1 MNTFK
6 EVKSFSEH
14 MISVYASELD
24 QEDEEAVYTPVIQG
38 AARARAASPTPT
50 PATALSAIELLEKD
64 RLWTTRKELVDDIN
78 HFQCTQNK
86 NMKSVTEGSAGGK
99 CLILRCDCAVT
110 AQGKVKNDPLCHAKA
125 RANATHVTTTRAN
138 NATRT
143 RSPRVR
149 PRPASLGVS
158 PIYT

>member
-1 MNTFK
+1 M
-6 EVKSFSEH
+6 
-14 MISVYASELD
+14 
-24 QEDEEAVYTPVIQG
+24 IQG

-110 AQGKVKNDPLCHAKA
+110 ALPFSLKAGMYMKTDLYAGYPDKPLRLSAVA
-125 RANATHVTTTRAN
+125 FRDR
-138 NATRT
+138 
-143 RSPRVR
+143 
-149 PRPASLGVS
+149 
-158 PIYT
+158 

>member
-6 EVKSFSEH
+6 ELKSFSEH

-24 QEDEEAVYTPVIQG
+24 QEDEEAVYTQIYNGYDGQSVIHG
-38 AARARAASPTPT
+38 AARARAASPTST

-99 CLILRCDCAVT
+99 CLILRYDCAVT
-110 AQGKVKNDPLCHAKA
+110 AQGKVKNDPLCHAKV
-125 RANATHVTTTRAN
+125 RANATHVTNHA
-138 NATRT
+138 
-143 RSPRVR
+143 
-149 PRPASLGVS
+149 G
-158 PIYT
+158 

>member
-6 EVKSFSEH
+6 ELKSFSEH

-24 QEDEEAVYTPVIQG
+24 QEE

-110 AQGKVKNDPLCHAKA
+110 AQGKVKNGPLCHAKV
-125 RANATHVTTTRAN
+125 RANATHDA
-138 NATRT
+138 
-143 RSPRVR
+143 
-149 PRPASLGVS
+149 G
-158 PIYT
+158 

>member
-6 EVKSFSEH
+6 ELKSFSEH

-24 QEDEEAVYTPVIQG
+24 QEDEEAVYTQIYNGYDGQSVIQG

-110 AQGKVKNDPLCHAKA
+110 AQGKVKNGPLCHAKV
-125 RANATHVTTTRAN
+125 RANATHDA
-138 NATRT
+138 
-143 RSPRVR
+143 
-149 PRPASLGVS
+149 G
-158 PIYT
+158 